1 MSERKILMILIV
13 VFLIFAFAT
22 LLAAANGLAED
33 DDYYILC
40 RPGGRVNVRSR
51 PSKSAPVVG
60 WVEFGQD
67 VQTDG
72 KERHGFMHV
81 VDLAA
86 ETTEGWIY
94 AGFLAYD
101 PPRDEEYTAEVWG
114 GPVIARSCIG
124 GKQLRRLKDG
134 DTVTV
139 YARSNAWAVT
149 SKGYIMCD
157 WLREV
162 DE

>member
-1 MSERKILMILIV
+1 MSERKILAILIA
-13 VFLIFAFAT
+13 VFLIFAAAT
-22 LLAAANGLAED
+22 LFSIANAED
-33 DDYYILC
+33 DGYYILC
-40 RPGGRVNVRSR
+40 RPGGVVNVRSR
-51 PSKSAPVVG
+51 PSKTAPVVG
-60 WVEFGQD
+60 WVEFGRY
-67 VQTDG
+67 VHPDG
-72 KERHGFMHV
+72 KEKNGFIHV

-86 ETTEGWIY
+86 EVTEGWIY

-101 PPRDEEYTAEVWG
+101 PPRDEKYTAEVWG

-124 GKQLRRLKDG
+124 GKQIGRLKDG
-134 DTVTV
+134 QTVTV

-162 DE
+162 DP